1 MTKNKA
7 PIKQALTLSIYLR
20 RYFPVRIADIKKNAG
35 YIAKQYPVRSDF
47 IFFSFKNSGNTG
59 DNYQ

>member
-1 MTKNKA
+1 MKHA
-7 PIKQALTLSIYLR
+7 FTLSKYLSK
-20 RYFPVRIADIKKNAG
+20 YFPVRIAEIKKNAG

-47 IFFSFKNSGNTG
+47 IFFSFRNYGNTG